1 MRFFSNLSI
10 LRAVSLIALGMLAA
24 FGLTSGAMAL
34 PQDGGMG
41 FQDAATPV
49 MHEITSFHN
58 LLLVIITVITIF
70 VMLLLLWVMIR
81 YNKRANPEPSKF
93 SHNTLIE
100 VIWTAV
106 PVVILVVIAI
116 PSFRLLYLQD
126 EIPEDIDMTIKAT
139 AHQWYWSYSYPDHG
153 EIEFDSYMLRD
164 DELTDPSLRL
174 LDVDNPIVVPVGAKV
189 RVLVTASDVIHNFAM
204 PQFGL
209 KMDAIPG
216 RVNETWFQAEREG
229 SFFGQ
234 CSELCGKDH
243 AFMPIRINV
252 VSEEEFAAWVEQ
264 AKEEYAANDNAP
276 LRVALGAAEQN

>member
-1 MRFFSNLSI
+1 MRFFSNFSV
-10 LRAVSLIALGMLAA
+10 LRAAMLVALGVLAA
-24 FGLTSGAMAL
+24 FGISSGAMAL
-34 PQDGGMG
+34 PQDGGLG
-41 FQDAATPV
+41 LQDAASPV

-58 LLLVIITVITIF
+58 LLLVIIVAITIF
-70 VMLLLLWVMIR
+70 VSLLLLWVMIR
-81 YNKRANPEPSKF
+81 YNRRANPEPANF

-106 PVVILVVIAI
+106 PIVILVIIAI
-116 PSFRLLYLQD
+116 PSFRLLYFQD
-126 EIPEDIDMTIKAT
+126 TIPEDIDLTVKAT

-153 EIEFDSYMLRD
+153 EIEFDSYMLKE

-174 LDVDNPIVVPVGAKV
+174 LDVDNAVVVPVGAKV
-189 RVLVTASDVIHNFAM
+189 RILVTSTDVIHNFAM

-209 KMDAIPG
+209 KTDAVPG
-216 RVNETWFQAEREG
+216 RINETWFQAEREG

-252 VSEEEFAAWVEQ
+252 VSDAEFAAWVEK
-264 AKEEYAANDNAP
+264 AKEEFAANDTAPVTVAANA
-276 LRVALGAAEQN
+276 ADKN